1 MRKKVVRNEINLKM
15 TMTKDELLNSF
26 VSEDEETMDDEDV
39 DETGEDESIDDDTD
53 DSNEEA

>member
-1 MRKKVVRNEINLKM
+1 
-15 TMTKDELLNSF
+15 MTKDELLNSF

-39 DETGEDESIDDDTD
+39 DETGEDESIGDDTD

>member
-26 VSEDEETMDDEDV
+26 VSEDEEMTDDEDV